1 MSGRAWLRLGWIA
14 ALAAAAGVRLWNALT
29 GPLMWGYDAWAH
41 VAYAIFLDIY
51 RAVPWA
57 DQGWSY
63 FHPPFHAALGW
74 LLAQPGS
81 GEGLMRGLALLGSAA
96 SLGTAGLAAWLVQ
109 RVSPRPRGLPL
120 LAFAAVAFLPVH
132 FFVSPMP
139 GNEMTLT
146 FLTSAAVAVYIANE
160 GRERPRLA
168 PAAAAGCLL
177 GLALL
182 TKFSGVTALA
192 ALGAASALRAWDS
205 RGRAGEAARAA
216 LRGAAVAGAAL
227 ALAAPYYARNAA
239 EFGTPLRLSRD
250 TSLVRSVEG
259 EQRPGVRFARDYFA

>member
-120 LAFAAVAFLPVH
+120 LAFASVAFLPVH

-205 RGRAGEAARAA
+205 RQPGNTNPLTWFKLINTFTEPGDCTNNLMPRNDRQLRFGKIAVDHMQVSAA
-216 LRGAAVAGAAL
+216 
-227 ALAAPYYARNAA
+227 NAA
-239 EFGTPLRLSRD
+239 S
-250 TSLVRSVEG
+250 
-259 EQRPGVRFARDYFA
+259 